1 METRLKNSSKAQTDR
16 ILHWTSLAL
25 AILGALDA
33 LYLLTMKYTQSEAM
47 CVGNHGCTTVNN
59 SIYSVIY
66 GIPIS
71 VFGVGA
77 YLVIAAILML
87 APKIKLARE
96 SGSMGIFGISMI
108 GVLFSAYLTYLE
120 ADVIHAFCPFCLAS
134 ATIITLIFIL
144 AIIQLILHPAF

>member
-1 METRLKNSSKAQTDR
+1 MEDQLKNSSKALTNR

-25 AILGALDA
+25 AILGSLDA
-33 LYLLTMKYTQSEAM
+33 LYLLILKYTQSQQM
-47 CVGNHGCTTVNN
+47 CVGNHGCITVNN

-71 VFGVGA
+71 VFGIGA
-77 YLVIAAILML
+77 YLVIAAILLL
-87 APKIKLARE
+87 APKIKLASE
-96 SGSMGIFGISMI
+96 SGPLGIFGISLI

-120 ADVIHAFCPFCLAS
+120 ADILHAFCPFCLAS

-144 AIIQLILHPAF
+144 AIIQLILQKVV

>member
-1 METRLKNSSKAQTDR
+1 
-16 ILHWTSLAL
+16 
-25 AILGALDA
+25 
-33 LYLLTMKYTQSEAM
+33 M

-71 VFGVGA
+71 VFGIGA
-77 YLVIAAILML
+77 YMVIVAILLL
-87 APKIKLARE
+87 APKMKLASQ
-96 SGSMGIFGISMI
+96 SGPLGIFGISLI

-120 ADVIHAFCPFCLAS
+120 AYIIHAFCPFCLAS

-144 AIIQLILHPAF
+144 AILQLILHTAV